1 MVMLRYVYASK
12 YGRIKKHLFQEFRGW
27 ESTNLCRPHCEC
39 LAARSEKKWSCNV
52 LFQRLLNVV
61 CAGLSEKYR
70 TNSQVHWLNIKFR
83 IPATFV
89 PYHTNPLVQL
99 QINVLFCGQ
108 DVPRCAKNQGNVV
121 NQGKTVLD
129 VV

>member
-1 MVMLRYVYASK
+1 M
-12 YGRIKKHLFQEFRGW
+12 
-27 ESTNLCRPHCEC
+27 
-39 LAARSEKKWSCNV
+39 

-108 DVPRCAKNQGNVV
+108 DVPRCAKMCQDVPRCAKNQGNVV